1 MPPFLLTFGLSKP
14 IVMASLQQMKLLVNL
29 ARVDGEVAEKERQYI
44 INIGQA
50 NHMLIAEI
58 LPMFSGDHEVVTA
71 DDLSGEEKFDYIFHL
86 VQLMKI
92 DGKLYRDEI
101 KYCAQVAAN
110 LGFSQDVLF
119 ELMLKVK
126 STAMEKDE
134 LESLKKLTAAYIL

>member
-1 MPPFLLTFGLSKP
+1 
-14 IVMASLQQMKLLVNL
+14 MASLQQMKLLVNL
-29 ARVDGEVAEKERQYI
+29 ARIDGEVAEKEKQYI

-50 NHMLIAEI
+50 NHMLVAEI
-58 LPMFSGDHEVVTA
+58 LPLFSGDFAMITPE
-71 DDLSGEEKFDYIFHL
+71 DLSGEEKFDYIFHL

-92 DGKLYRDEI
+92 DGKLYREEI
-101 KYCAQVAAN
+101 KYCAQVAAS

-134 LESLKKLTAAYIL
+134 MESLKKLTATYLLDN